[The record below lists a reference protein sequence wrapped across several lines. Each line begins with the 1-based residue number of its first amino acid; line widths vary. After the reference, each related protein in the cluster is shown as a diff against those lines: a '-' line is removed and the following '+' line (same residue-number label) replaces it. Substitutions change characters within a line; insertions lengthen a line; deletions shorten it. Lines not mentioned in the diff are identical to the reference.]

1 MGKEGGCYKKEKT
14 GKGKRGNA
22 GKEPKMDYAQ
32 LRESKEIKQPRR
44 HFICLI
50 IFIYLL
56 LTNKQKRQMVRTE

>member
-1 MGKEGGCYKKEKT
+1 MGIEGASYKKEKT
-14 GKGKRGNA
+14 RKGKRGNG

-32 LRESKEIKQPRR
+32 QRESKEIKQPRR

-56 LTNKQKRQMVRTE
+56 LANKQKRQMVLTE